1 MVASPKVFVDTNVL
15 KFSATDLLRLRPRM
29 QQLQWGNKQIDVVV
43 HDFVRVNPN
52 DKIRNPELKA
62 EAELLPALAELGK
75 QGRVQFITQTEAE
88 QESWGLPNMDSRKG
102 RFYGAPITWTQGPFK
117 YSRVIAGGNMS
128 PRDLQLNFLKSID
141 HPRFTQLMK
150 ITGAYQGANEL
161 NCNQL
166 LDAFHLWCAEHESA
180 DYFLTLD
187 FKLARV
193 VSKAGTRYRV
203 PIVRPSELLTR
214 LRTENAPDTNA
225 PET

>member
-1 MVASPKVFVDTNVL
+1 MVPPKVFVDTNVL

-29 QQLQWGNKQIDVVV
+29 KQLQWGEKQIDVLI
-43 HDFVRVNPN
+43 HDFVRINPN
-52 DKIRNPELKA
+52 DNIRNAELKT
-62 EAELLPALAELGK
+62 EVELLPKLAELGK
-75 QGRVQFITQTEAE
+75 EGLVQFIIQIEVE
-88 QESWGLPNMDSRKG
+88 QESWGLPNMDSRTG

-117 YSRVIAGGNMS
+117 YSRIVAGGNVS

-141 HPRFTQLMK
+141 HPRFKQLMR
-150 ITGAYQGANEL
+150 IAGAYQGEYDV

-166 LDAFHLWCAEHESA
+166 LDAFHLWCSEHEGA

-193 VSKAGTRYRV
+193 VSKVGAKYRV
-203 PIVRPSELLTR
+203 PIVRPSELLAK
-214 LRTENAPDTNA
+214 LSAKNIPDTSA